1 MRNFLILSPLGMLL
15 LTSCMPAGGSSSAGN
30 NTNSDSGGQLT
41 EKLSHNQVSHAQIA
55 ALASL
60 GQKPLPRNM
69 IVAVENTCPIHQEK
83 MRIGEIPIVFEDAV
97 DTKGDSTKASDTDEF
112 PFGAEKITSS
122 GNALLPGEPV
132 TARVYQCPSCITAK
146 RAADQ
151 KRSLSAALPKPE

>member
-1 MRNFLILSPLGMLL
+1 
-15 LTSCMPAGGSSSAGN
+15 
-30 NTNSDSGGQLT
+30 
-41 EKLSHNQVSHAQIA
+41 
-55 ALASL
+55 
-60 GQKPLPRNM
+60 M

-151 KRSLSAALPKPE
+151 KRSLSVALPKPE